1 VEAAGKVSHVNVVQ
15 TEKVLKTSNN
25 YYFMM
30 EHCEG
35 GELQKWAQARNLS
48 AMEITEI
55 FAGIAEGLQ
64 AISQAGITH
73 RDLKTANI
81 FMKNGIPKI
90 GDFGFCDHLHG
101 PKAKRFYNVGSPAF
115 MSPEAYFDTKY
126 SSKSDV
132 WALGVVLFELITKR
146 ALLGG
151 DYNMG
156 LKGYK
161 SQVAAVQTTPLL
173 K

>member
-1 VEAAGKVSHVNVVQ
+1 
-15 TEKVLKTSNN
+15 
-25 YYFMM
+25 
-30 EHCEG
+30 
-35 GELQKWAQARNLS
+35 
-48 AMEITEI
+48 
-55 FAGIAEGLQ
+55 
-64 AISQAGITH
+64 
-73 RDLKTANI
+73 
-81 FMKNGIPKI
+81 
-90 GDFGFCDHLHG
+90 
-101 PKAKRFYNVGSPAF
+101 